1 MICILESIKIVP
13 RTNCHRR
20 KHACAFELSIMV
32 RQVYTLYTNY
42 RHVIKIIPENVM
54 RVLIDLWMKIYD
66 LCMER
71 SVKARACVRKLLKYN
86 YKQPQRNI
94 WWKLFHSVDFQ
105 LSISLEWKQWIY
117 ANLLFKNVEKRAH
130 TQTHMV
136 LSRYPTSYIQ
146 CTYNAIHKHLDIYR
160 AFR

>member
-1 MICILESIKIVP
+1 
-13 RTNCHRR
+13 
-20 KHACAFELSIMV
+20 
-32 RQVYTLYTNY
+32 
-42 RHVIKIIPENVM
+42 M

-136 LSRYPTSYIQ
+136 LSRYPTSYIHTMQ
-146 CTYNAIHKHLDIYR
+146 YTSIKIYIVRLDKSFLYTTKNCR
-160 AFR
+160 LYDPMKY